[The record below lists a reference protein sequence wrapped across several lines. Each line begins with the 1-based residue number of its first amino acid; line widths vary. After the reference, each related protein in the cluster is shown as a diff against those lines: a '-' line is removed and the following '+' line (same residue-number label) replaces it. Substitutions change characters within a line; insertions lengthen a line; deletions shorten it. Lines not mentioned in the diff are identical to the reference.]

1 MIGMWSAQAQ
11 SYLLVLSIA
20 TTLVFALPIFLMPLS
35 WARVMQWQL
44 PEHTDL
50 AVYFGRCLGAFILI
64 VEGLMLRAA
73 LTGEALAT
81 TFEVLAAVAGLMVV
95 VHIYGALRR
104 IQPWTETLETG
115 FYAGMLVLTLLF
127 WPAALRTDGISYR
140 YPATFG

>member
-1 MIGMWSAQAQ
+1 MIGLWSAHAQ
-11 SYLLVLSIA
+11 TYLLVLSIA
-20 TTLVFALPIFLMPLS
+20 TTLVFALPIFLVPLL
-35 WARVMQWQL
+35 WARVMQWKL

-73 LTGEALAT
+73 LTAEALVT
-81 TFEVLAAVAGLMVV
+81 TFEVLAAVAVLMVV

-115 FYAGMLVLTLLF
+115 FYAGMLILTLMF
-127 WPAALRTDGISYR
+127 WPMA
-140 YPATFG
+140 

>member
-20 TTLVFALPIFLMPLS
+20 TTLVFALPIFLMPMS

-64 VEGLMLRAA
+64 VEALMLRAA
-73 LTGEALAT
+73 LTGEALVT

-95 VHIYGALRR
+95 VHIHGALRR

-127 WPAALRTDGISYR
+127 WPTA
-140 YPATFG
+140 